1 MTVSDP
7 ISVAQ
12 NLAPLHTERPPGD
25 QGAACFPM
33 LAQLLIHHQFSWW
46 LAFSCGETEAGQPL
60 TPGLPECSRQGK
72 VPMRKGIPEWLSAA
86 IHTCLQPKC
95 NPLYLGFQQCLGWKW
110 FQTHFIS
117 AARHPQSCS
126 CTQPPSHRAGRLQL
140 KAPLL
145 PWDVFYSVRSYC
157 KSSSMG
163 QRRIRPQG
171 NVRSS
176 PGSSFAFRLSSA
188 AQCSDQEQL
197 SSQPQSTLQM
207 KANAPLQAGKLRHS
221 FKEE

>member
-1 MTVSDP
+1 
-7 ISVAQ
+7 
-12 NLAPLHTERPPGD
+12 
-25 QGAACFPM
+25 M
-33 LAQLLIHHQFSWW
+33 LQ
-46 LAFSCGETEAGQPL
+46 AGQGPHEERDPRVAECCHPHL
-60 TPGLPECSRQGK
+60 SPTSEIQQNAILSTWASSSVWAGSGPRPTSSQLPVTPR
-72 VPMRKGIPEWLSAA
+72 AA
-86 IHTCLQPKC
+86 AVH
-95 NPLYLGFQQCLGWKW
+95 N
-110 FQTHFIS
+110 
-117 AARHPQSCS
+117 
-126 CTQPPSHRAGRLQL
+126 PPSHRAGRLQL

-207 KANAPLQAGKLRHS
+207 KAPLQAGKLRHS